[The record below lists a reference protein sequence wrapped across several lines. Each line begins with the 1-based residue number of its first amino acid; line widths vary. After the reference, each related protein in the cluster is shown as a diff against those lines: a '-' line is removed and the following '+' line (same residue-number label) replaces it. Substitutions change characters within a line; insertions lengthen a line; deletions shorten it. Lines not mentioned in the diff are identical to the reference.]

1 MNWSV
6 PWSVDWLTD
15 RLIGLDWLIRKRTPS
30 IFSFS
35 TSTFM
40 LFLRQESWFVRRW
53 VHRHHNIQDF
63 VVVGSDSLELSLAR
77 AATSI
82 IFVATKMFMFC
93 RDKLTFV
100 ATKHVFCRDKSMLV
114 ATNGISVSTK
124 VLSRQA
130 YFCRDKTRLLSRQT
144 RVCRD
149 KTFAATTMILVAA
162 PANDIEQ
169 DSDSS
174 MWTGWYGDTAIDST
188 GIFNGN
194 LLFLPVTAIS
204 LLLST
209 DLAVTVVSLLW
220 SLICYCY
227 VFIVVSNLLPSCS
240 YCGYHTCYCHVF
252 PVAITPVIAMS
263 FLWILHLLPF
273 LGSCHLAVIHLDL
286 TNVTWQSH
294 ICT

>member
-82 IFVATKMFMFC
+82 IFVAT
-93 RDKLTFV
+93 
-100 ATKHVFCRDKSMLV
+100 
-114 ATNGISVSTK
+114 
-124 VLSRQA
+124 
-130 YFCRDKTRLLSRQT
+130 YLSRQT